1 MGSILVNCVKFP
13 TVQQQIWCHRWERC
27 AG

>member
-13 TVQQQIWCHRWERC
+13 TV
-27 AG
+27 